1 MLNCRGPESRDDDGR
16 RRCPEAMRR
25 GPRQRDIVVGD
36 NGKRVSGMS
45 RGHCRLFVF
54 ASVNRALTTLNGRR
68 QTDVRAGRREARLTV
83 IYGRN
88 SRILHKRLV
97 ERERER
103 LGCPD
108 GLPSSR
114 SRLIPVYMTP
124 GRGRALTRKGSR
136 RIDPAL
142 LLWAI

>member
-1 MLNCRGPESRDDDGR
+1 MLNCWGPGSRDDDALRTAKAPRGG
-16 RRCPEAMRR
+16 AT
-25 GPRQRDIVVGD
+25 GPRQRDVVAG
-36 NGKRVSGMS
+36 GSGTENAYQHVGS
-45 RGHCRLFVF
+45 SLPVIRF

-68 QTDVRAGRREARLTV
+68 QTNVRAGRREAV

-103 LGCPD
+103 LGCLD

-124 GRGRALTRKGSR
+124 GRGRA
-136 RIDPAL
+136 
-142 LLWAI
+142 